1 VGLALVAPVTLI
13 EKHAVEIPLI
23 KTLESICGVQH
34 REPVLPRLPLA
45 PRPTMTTAKS
55 NLFLV
60 AVALFVSGMLLGIAP
75 VRADELPADTNKI
88 ESLTPERARK
98 LATEFSGV
106 SVAVGI
112 GGNSP
117 ANPRPRSGFGVTE
130 SRCLPLNGLKS
141 IDKETAK
148 ELAGYSRGPLLL
160 DGLTTLDADTATA
173 LVEFKGGYL
182 FLRGLTTLDAD
193 TATALAKFKHRLY
206 LDGLTTLDAETAKGF
221 ANVMFLNLAGLSALD
236 ARTAKVLAANP
247 KWDGQ
252 LPSLTRLDADTA
264 QALAEFKS
272 AAFLLSLSGLNTL
285 DVATANALAAAKRW
299 SGRLPS
305 LTSLDAATAKV
316 LAASP
321 KWDGQLPKIT
331 TLDTPDSVVVAKAL
345 ATRKGP
351 LSLPSLKKI
360 SPKTLSALIEKRDVE
375 IPLVAT
381 LEFIAEPDGS
391 ETDDFI
397 IPAWLEERQRSGR
410 PK

>member
-1 VGLALVAPVTLI
+1 
-13 EKHAVEIPLI
+13 
-23 KTLESICGVQH
+23 
-34 REPVLPRLPLA
+34 
-45 PRPTMTTAKS
+45 MTTAKS

-148 ELAGYSRGPLLL
+148 ELAGYAKGPLLL
-160 DGLTTLDADTATA
+160 DGLTTLDADTATT
-173 LVEFKGGYL
+173 LVE
-182 FLRGLTTLDAD
+182 
-193 TATALAKFKHRLY
+193 FKHRLY

-247 KWDGQ
+247 K
-252 LPSLTRLDADTA
+252 
-264 QALAEFKS
+264 
-272 AAFLLSLSGLNTL
+272 
-285 DVATANALAAAKRW
+285 
-299 SGRLPS
+299 
-305 LTSLDAATAKV
+305 
-316 LAASP
+316 
-321 KWDGQLPKIT
+321 
-331 TLDTPDSVVVAKAL
+331 
-345 ATRKGP
+345 
-351 LSLPSLKKI
+351 
-360 SPKTLSALIEKRDVE
+360 
-375 IPLVAT
+375 
-381 LEFIAEPDGS
+381 
-391 ETDDFI
+391 
-397 IPAWLEERQRSGR
+397 
-410 PK
+410 

>member
-1 VGLALVAPVTLI
+1 
-13 EKHAVEIPLI
+13 
-23 KTLESICGVQH
+23 
-34 REPVLPRLPLA
+34 
-45 PRPTMTTAKS
+45 MTTAKS

-117 ANPRPRSGFGVTE
+117 ANPRPRRGFGVSE
-130 SRCLPLNGLKS
+130 SRCLPLNGLTS

-148 ELAGYSRGPLLL
+148 ELAGYSKGPLLL

-182 FLRGLTTLDAD
+182 YLRGLTTLDAD
-193 TATALAKFKHRLY
+193 TATALAKFRHRLY
-206 LDGLTTLDAETAKGF
+206 LDGLTTLDAETAQGF

-236 ARTAKVLAANP
+236 ARTAKVLAA
-247 KWDGQ
+247 
-252 LPSLTRLDADTA
+252 
-264 QALAEFKS
+264 
-272 AAFLLSLSGLNTL
+272 
-285 DVATANALAAAKRW
+285 
-299 SGRLPS
+299 
-305 LTSLDAATAKV
+305 
-316 LAASP
+316 SP
-321 KWDGQLPKIT
+321 KWNGQLPKIT
-331 TLDTPDSVVVAKAL
+331 TPDSVVVAKAL

-391 ETDDFI
+391 ETDDFV

>member
-1 VGLALVAPVTLI
+1 
-13 EKHAVEIPLI
+13 
-23 KTLESICGVQH
+23 
-34 REPVLPRLPLA
+34 
-45 PRPTMTTAKS
+45 MTTAKS

-148 ELAGYSRGPLLL
+148 ELAGYAKGPLLL

-173 LVEFKGGYL
+173 LVE
-182 FLRGLTTLDAD
+182 
-193 TATALAKFKHRLY
+193 FKHRLY

-236 ARTAKVLAANP
+236 ARTAKVLAA
-247 KWDGQ
+247 
-252 LPSLTRLDADTA
+252 
-264 QALAEFKS
+264 
-272 AAFLLSLSGLNTL
+272 
-285 DVATANALAAAKRW
+285 
-299 SGRLPS
+299 
-305 LTSLDAATAKV
+305 
-316 LAASP
+316 SP
-321 KWDGQLPKIT
+321 KWNGQLPKIT
-331 TLDTPDSVVVAKAL
+331 TPDSVVVAKAL

-351 LSLPSLKKI
+351 LSLPNIKKI

-375 IPLVAT
+375 IPLVET

-391 ETDDFI
+391 ETDDFV

>member
-173 LVEFKGGYL
+173 LVEFK
-182 FLRGLTTLDAD
+182 
-193 TATALAKFKHRLY
+193 HRLY

-236 ARTAKVLAANP
+236 ARTAKVLAA
-247 KWDGQ
+247 
-252 LPSLTRLDADTA
+252 
-264 QALAEFKS
+264 
-272 AAFLLSLSGLNTL
+272 
-285 DVATANALAAAKRW
+285 
-299 SGRLPS
+299 
-305 LTSLDAATAKV
+305 
-316 LAASP
+316 SP
-321 KWDGQLPKIT
+321 KWNGQLPKIT

-391 ETDDFI
+391 ETDDFV

>member
-1 VGLALVAPVTLI
+1 
-13 EKHAVEIPLI
+13 
-23 KTLESICGVQH
+23 
-34 REPVLPRLPLA
+34 
-45 PRPTMTTAKS
+45 
-55 NLFLV
+55 
-60 AVALFVSGMLLGIAP
+60 
-75 VRADELPADTNKI
+75 
-88 ESLTPERARK
+88 
-98 LATEFSGV
+98 
-106 SVAVGI
+106 
-112 GGNSP
+112 
-117 ANPRPRSGFGVTE
+117 
-130 SRCLPLNGLKS
+130 
-141 IDKETAK
+141 
-148 ELAGYSRGPLLL
+148 
-160 DGLTTLDADTATA
+160 
-173 LVEFKGGYL
+173 
-182 FLRGLTTLDAD
+182 
-193 TATALAKFKHRLY
+193 
-206 LDGLTTLDAETAKGF
+206 
-221 ANVMFLNLAGLSALD
+221 MFLNLAGLSALD